1 MTLGSPSAASAA
13 IARPASR
20 GDWQALVVLLA
31 VALLVRLVV
40 FIGYQGHD
48 DRSYIAFAWMF
59 AHGGDFAMR
68 GIADPWTGRMLA
80 WLPSALY
87 IRLFGDSEWVLVL
100 HSLLCSLGSVAIAFG
115 VVRQFHGRH
124 AALVAAGMMAVLPID
139 VLYGTRAFGDQGTGT
154 LCVATLACFLMT
166 LHTRSSRWA
175 LGTGLA
181 WGLAYLSKET
191 AMLMLVPFLL
201 VLWMRR
207 DMPWRLVGIAASGL
221 ALVVAFELLFW
232 LFQTGDALYRWHA
245 TLGSR
250 ERIVPP
256 PKAIVSWIDW
266 IPSPIPSE
274 IMRSNNTLLDALL
287 MLTTN
292 EEWGLLFFLALPL
305 SLLAC
310 KRGDAVLRAVA
321 VFMLAMVLL
330 LAFLPLHFPHYTLGR
345 DPRHFTAVSL
355 PAVWLVAVWL
365 VQQRALLRRALMSL
379 FALSWGVCLI
389 VGVVSSDIGTARA
402 LAAYALEHAESR
414 IWTNNIIA
422 SNIVVLSGFDSPA
435 QVGVVKFHQ
444 GRVVDG
450 GGLSNPMRAMR
461 PETPVTR
468 QVSDLA
474 GQLVVLPD
482 GVAPEPGWILVK
494 EFAPQPGPIAT
505 ALRRVLVSL
514 GVPVRLADKVAPSD
528 GNQLRLYRA
537 A

>member
-1 MTLGSPSAASAA
+1 MRLGASSIVATA
-13 IARPASR
+13 QPTNR
-20 GDWQALVVLLA
+20 GDWQLLATLLA
-31 VALLVRLVV
+31 VALLLRLVF

-59 AHGGDFAMR
+59 AHGGDFVSR

-87 IRLFGDSEWVLVL
+87 IRLFGDAEWVLVL

-115 VVRQFHGRH
+115 VVRQFHGRQ
-124 AALVAAGMMAVLPID
+124 AAFLAAAMMAFLPIE

-154 LCVATLACFLMT
+154 LCVATLACFMMT
-166 LHTRSSRWA
+166 LHTRSNRWA
-175 LGTGLA
+175 LGTGLV
-181 WGLAYLSKET
+181 WGVAYLSKET
-191 AMLMLVPFLL
+191 AMLMVVPFLL
-201 VLWMRR
+201 VLWVRR
-207 DMPWRLVGIAASGL
+207 DMPWRLMGIAGAGL
-221 ALVVAFELLFW
+221 AIVVVGELLFW
-232 LFQTGDALYRWHA
+232 LLHTGDALYRWHA

-256 PKAIVSWIDW
+256 PKVMVSWIDW

-305 SLLAC
+305 SMLALW
-310 KRGDAVLRAVA
+310 RGDAVLRAVA
-321 VFMLAMVLL
+321 IFMLSMVLL

-345 DPRHFTAVSL
+345 DPRHFTAASL

-365 VQQRALLRRALMSL
+365 VQQRALLRRMVLAL
-379 FALSWGVCLI
+379 FGLSWSVCLA
-389 VGVVSSDIGTARA
+389 VGVVSSDIGNARA
-402 LAAYALEHAESR
+402 LAAYALDHPDSR

-422 SNIVVLSGFDSPA
+422 SNIVVLSGFDSEA
-435 QVGVVKFHQ
+435 QVGVVKFNQ

-461 PETPVTR
+461 PDTPVTR

-474 GQLVVLPD
+474 GQLVALPD
-482 GVAPEPGWILVK
+482 GVAPEPGWIVVH
-494 EFAPQPGPIAT
+494 EFTQQPGPIAT
-505 ALRRVLVSL
+505 ALRRVLELL
-514 GVPVRLADKVAPSD
+514 GVPARLADKVAPSQ
-528 GNQLRLYRA
+528 GERLRLYRA
-537 A
+537 Q